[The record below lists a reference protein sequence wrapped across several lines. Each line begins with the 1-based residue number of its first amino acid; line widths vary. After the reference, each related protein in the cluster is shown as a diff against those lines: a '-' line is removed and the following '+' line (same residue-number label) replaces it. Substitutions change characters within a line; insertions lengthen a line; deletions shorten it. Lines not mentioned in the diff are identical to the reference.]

1 MSSPF
6 KQRFTSK
13 SPLKQGAYE
22 SAADNDVYLST
33 QPQMQQVQNALAK
46 IGVAAASAL
55 NDPKK
60 KAQHQQRRID
70 RRNARALKKFGKDDL
85 PNKDKGYA
93 GSKEY
98 QAFTATTNALE
109 VRRDTNISFIE
120 KKKGGSKGRFNPNTG
135 KENKYDPSTGKLIDW
150 SK

>member
-46 IGVAAASAL
+46 IGVAAAGAL

-60 KAQHQQRRID
+60 KAERQEKRVA
-70 RRNARALKKFGKDDL
+70 RRNKRALKKNEKWKATDDTEFNKKTKEIVGRAAKNKIEAAEKRKRKPIYDKAGNIISYGKKEPNHFVDWGKYESDSGDDW
-85 PNKDKGYA
+85 
-93 GSKEY
+93 
-98 QAFTATTNALE
+98 
-109 VRRDTNISFIE
+109 I
-120 KKKGGSKGRFNPNTG
+120 
-135 KENKYDPSTGKLIDW
+135 
-150 SK
+150 

>member
-60 KAQHQQRRID
+60 KAERQEKRVT
-70 RRNARALKKFGKDDL
+70 RRNKRALNKNENWKATDKTEFNKTTNEISGRAVTNRDIVAKNRKKE
-85 PNKDKGYA
+85 NNRCKGRKA
-93 GSKEY
+93 GSYSDSDGET
-98 QAFTATTNALE
+98 FTC
-109 VRRDTNISFIE
+109 
-120 KKKGGSKGRFNPNTG
+120 K
-135 KENKYDPSTGKLIDW
+135 
-150 SK
+150 

>member
-46 IGVAAASAL
+46 IGVAAAGAL

-60 KAQHQQRRID
+60 KAERQEKRVA
-70 RRNARALKKFGKDDL
+70 RRNKRALKKNEKWKATDDTEFNTKTKEIGVRAVD
-85 PNKDKGYA
+85 NKELASKNRKKEKNQCKGRKA
-93 GSKEY
+93 GSY
-98 QAFTATTNALE
+98 SDSYGNDFTC
-109 VRRDTNISFIE
+109 
-120 KKKGGSKGRFNPNTG
+120 K
-135 KENKYDPSTGKLIDW
+135 
-150 SK
+150 